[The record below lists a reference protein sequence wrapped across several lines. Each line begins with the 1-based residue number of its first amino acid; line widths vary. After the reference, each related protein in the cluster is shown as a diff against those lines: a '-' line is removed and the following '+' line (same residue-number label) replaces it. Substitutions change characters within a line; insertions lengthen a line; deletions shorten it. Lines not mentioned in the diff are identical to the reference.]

1 MENRWFDLDQNDDN
15 HLSILDNTGMMGLYS
30 GYGINP
36 SDSNNGLL
44 NHNYIN
50 SSPNH
55 HNYMFIPQQGYPN
68 QSLQQPLHGGHEIC
82 GNCES
87 KYATAACLQC
97 NPGCEFLCNNCAT
110 KHNEMKSLRNHEVV
124 SLDVYHSIR
133 QQKHMNIHMNNS
145 MNNSMMHMHPN
156 LMDNN
161 DNLFFESISRQSPP
175 GHSPIRGSESL
186 LMQETID
193 KSVIGVVDCTEDEFL
208 ALTRGES
215 NSVIMKVMNRTGCE
229 VFNSTSPLG
238 KQVIVRG
245 GQLQVEH
252 AKNMLKEY
260 LMSQEPLGNLHLLNP
275 SQHAAIPSNLF
286 NDISATS
293 LLNTRRTSSKLVT
306 IPKDKVENV
315 YGSHGLQ
322 INEIMNSTGTTI
334 QIKNEALSQL
344 EHAAGM
350 MCLEVSGNSLDVEKA
365 VEYIQATLQR
375 GTVTGLINPLI
386 LQDKVNSSSML
397 YNTAASNSGT
407 PITQSGAL
415 NSSAMFN
422 ASFSNA
428 WSEGGSS
435 VLFSTIV
442 ASGNEQQPPVV
453 ASPLTTTVA
462 APTTNQLT
470 PVKTVVNIPVA
481 SDNATGPEIVSYMDC
496 PHDKVK
502 LVIGAKGVIIKNIM
516 KRSKTTII
524 IDEKFPEGHPR
535 KVEIR
540 GKADHIL
547 VAKQLIACVIE
558 HGPTIL
564 DEDKAG
570 ATASIEG
577 RAKSGTLLSS
587 ATKSRSPDQVGGE
600 IVSILCPAD
609 KISIVIG
616 AKGVIINEISRR
628 SNAQISIDEDPRN
641 SIAETAKALLS
652 ETINSSDSNE
662 LSDLRRIEIRG
673 SLEEIEVAKGLI
685 ESVVANGPNV
695 LYAADATKASDEL
708 KIPTAVKKSLE
719 IACPKDKVGALIGSK
734 GIIIKEIMK
743 KSNSQISVAE
753 EVIQHDF
760 SPVHGGVSPNFID
773 SRMVTIRG
781 FPEDIEICRALI
793 EEIIGSDVNSP
804 ESKSPRSLN
813 NSGTDLLS
821 SMSAPLSNGS
831 PAIQSSRTNSNN
843 PKLPGSFPAW
853 SSQSDAVETLS
864 VPLERMRDIIGIKGA
879 VIKKISTQSGAK
891 ITVDNDLPQNAPRIL
906 ELRGTMEQVESAK
919 DMLLTILENP
929 SRKNSGNDMDYS
941 PGAYLKSLD
950 DEMLSKGLNPNVQ
963 IVHNIDFA
971 STSAVAVINSRK
983 QLLDKIVFFSGTA
996 INMRGVDKEGVTL
1009 RLVVEGFPDAVQDAT
1024 GLIHK
1029 LFFDAIAPPG
1039 LYVKNAASYMLQSEE
1054 DIVCDVLDCPSNKT
1068 WLLIGHR
1075 GTNIK
1080 DIMRKTNATISVM
1093 KTKYSTPLVADSP
1106 VRIEP
1111 IDSTGVPTTIRRV
1124 VIIGTKVSITSAKA
1138 MLISLIND
1146 YKEDE
1151 TKDGKMSRRGV
1162 YDDEDEDDEDDEDE
1176 DDEDIPGKKSS
1187 NYITSSYD
1195 DEDDNGDDIQHC
1207 SIECPDDKVGLV
1219 IGFKGVVIKSMKKIS
1234 KADIV
1239 VIGAVIN
1246 GKQTRIV
1253 EIKGTEAQVQ
1263 AAKKMVECVITHG
1276 SDALDLSGDTSLAL
1290 GIITKTID
1298 LTQDSVKI
1306 LTNEFGPSLKSVSQR
1321 TLASISVVPPKKA
1334 TTDGNIKCVTVKG
1347 TLAYVNNA
1355 MAIIQ
1360 ECMDKNGIQVVG
1372 KSSKYD
1378 DDEEDIG
1385 SGSTSNSPTSPVHTS
1400 SGTND
1405 WSSGSFSYIAALEGD
1420 KNMISGSSIK
1430 TKFAQPASGNVE
1442 ADVDD
1447 ESKGASKGGVKSP
1460 QTTKVIACPVSRVG
1474 TLIGTRGVIV
1484 KEIMKRSGAI
1494 IVVNE
1499 ASVPDPSNPSQ
1510 QIREV
1515 QIKGSRSSVLSAE
1528 KIIRG
1533 LIEHGTRVLS
1543 KGYEV

>member
-15 HLSILDNTGMMGLYS
+15 HLNMLDNTGMMGLYGG
-30 GYGINP
+30 GYGINSIP
-36 SDSNNGLL
+36 SDNSNGLL
-44 NHNYIN
+44 NHNYIT

-55 HNYMFIPQQGYPN
+55 HNYMFVPQQGYPN

-124 SLDVYHSIR
+124 SLDIYHSIR
-133 QQKHMNIHMNNS
+133 QQKHINIH

-193 KSVIGVVDCTEDEFL
+193 KSVIGVIDCTDDEFSSL
-208 ALTRGES
+208 ARGEN
-215 NSVIMKVMNRTGCE
+215 NSVIAKVMSRTGCE
-229 VFNSTSPLG
+229 VFNSSSPLG

-245 GQLQVEH
+245 GQHQVEH
-252 AKNMLKEY
+252 AKSMLKDY
-260 LMSQEPLGNLHLLNP
+260 FMSQEPLGNLHLLNP
-275 SQHAAIPSNLF
+275 NQHAAIPSNLF
-286 NDISATS
+286 NDISTAS
-293 LLNTRRTSSKLVT
+293 LLNTRRTSKLIT
-306 IPKDKVENV
+306 IPKDKIEYV

-322 INEIMNSTGTTI
+322 INEIMNSTGATI

-344 EHAAGM
+344 ENAAGM
-350 MCLEVSGNSLDVEKA
+350 MCLEVSGNSMDVDKA
-365 VEYIQATLQR
+365 MEYIQAILQR
-375 GTVTGLINPLI
+375 GSVTGLINPLI
-386 LQDKVNSSSML
+386 LQDKINSSSIL
-397 YNTAASNSGT
+397 YNSTASNSNT
-407 PITQSGAL
+407 PITQSGVS
-415 NSSAMFN
+415 NSGAMFN

-428 WSEGGSS
+428 WSEGGTS
-435 VLFSTIV
+435 VLFSTVV
-442 ASGNEQQPPVV
+442 ASGNGQQPPVA

-462 APTTNQLT
+462 ATITNQST
-470 PVKTVVNIPVA
+470 PIKSVVNIPVA
-481 SDNATGPEIVSYMDC
+481 SDTATGPEIVSYMDC

-564 DEDKAG
+564 DEDKSG

-577 RAKSGTLLSS
+577 RVKSGTVLSS
-587 ATKSRSPDQVGGE
+587 ATKSRSPDQLSGE

-673 SLEEIEVAKGLI
+673 TLEEIEVAKGLI

-695 LYAADATKASDEL
+695 LYAADAIKVNDEL

-743 KSNSQISVAE
+743 KSNTQISVAE

-760 SPVHGGVSPNFID
+760 SPIHGGVSPNFID

-781 FPEDIEICRALI
+781 FPDDIEVCRALI

-804 ESKSPRSLN
+804 ETKSPRSLS
-813 NSGTDLLS
+813 NSGSDVAS
-821 SMSAPLSNGS
+821 SMSQSMNGS
-831 PAIQSSRTNSNN
+831 PAIQSNRTNSSN
-843 PKLPGSFPAW
+843 PKLPGSFPSW
-853 SSQSDAVETLS
+853 SSQNDAVETLS

-891 ITVDNDLPQNAPRIL
+891 ITVDNDLPPNAPRIL
-906 ELRGTMEQVESAK
+906 ELRGTVEQVESAK

-929 SRKNSGNDMDYS
+929 SRKSNSNDMDYS
-941 PGAYLKSLD
+941 PVSYLKSFD
-950 DEMLSKGLNPNVQ
+950 DEILSKGLNPNVQ

-971 STSAVAVINSRK
+971 STSAVSVINSRK
-983 QLLDKIVFFSGTA
+983 QLLDKIVFFSGTT
-996 INMRGVDKEGVTL
+996 INMKSVDKESVTL

-1029 LFFDAIAPPG
+1029 LFFDIIAPPG
-1039 LYVKNAASYMLQSEE
+1039 SYVKNAASYMLQSEE
-1054 DIVCDVLDCPSNKT
+1054 EIVCDVLDCPSNKT

-1080 DIMRKTNATISVM
+1080 EIMRKTNATISVM

-1111 IDSTGVPTTIRRV
+1111 IDPTGSPTTIRRV
-1124 VIIGTKVSITSAKA
+1124 VIIGTKISITSAKA
-1138 MLISLIND
+1138 MLVTLIND
-1146 YKEDE
+1146 YKDDDM
-1151 TKDGKMSRRGV
+1151 KDGKMNRRGI
-1162 YDDEDEDDEDDEDE
+1162 YDDDDEDDDE
-1176 DDEDIPGKKSS
+1176 DDDDEDDDIPGKKSS
-1187 NYITSSYD
+1187 NYMTSSYD
-1195 DEDDNGDDIQHC
+1195 DDDDDGDDIQHC

-1263 AAKKMVECVITHG
+1263 AAKKLVECVITHG
-1276 SDALDLSGDTSLAL
+1276 SDALDLSGDASLAL

-1298 LTQDSVKI
+1298 LTLDSIKI
-1306 LTNEFGPSLKSVSQR
+1306 LTNEFGPSLKLVSQR
-1321 TLASISVVPPKKA
+1321 TLASISILPPKKA
-1334 TTDGNIKCVTVKG
+1334 TADGNIKCVTVKG

-1355 MAIIQ
+1355 MGIIQ
-1360 ECMDKNGIQVVG
+1360 ECMDNNGIQVIG
-1372 KSSKYD
+1372 KSSKYE
-1378 DDEEDIG
+1378 DEDED
-1385 SGSTSNSPTSPVHTS
+1385 SGSTSNSPGSPVHVS
-1400 SGTND
+1400 SSSNND

-1420 KNMISGSSIK
+1420 KNISSGSVVK
-1430 TKFAQPASGNVE
+1430 TKVSQPTNSIIETDG
-1442 ADVDD
+1442 DD
-1447 ESKGASKGGVKSP
+1447 DSKGSLKGGIKSP

-1499 ASVPDPSNPSQ
+1499 ASVPDPTNPSQ